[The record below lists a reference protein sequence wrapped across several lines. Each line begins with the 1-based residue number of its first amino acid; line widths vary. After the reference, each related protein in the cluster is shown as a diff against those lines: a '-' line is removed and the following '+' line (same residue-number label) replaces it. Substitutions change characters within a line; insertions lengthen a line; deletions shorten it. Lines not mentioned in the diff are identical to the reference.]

1 MQMRDDKENR
11 KDEFAPLWLYVF
23 IFLSGSAFLAL
34 SYLKLL
40 GIMN

>member
-1 MQMRDDKENR
+1 MGNDKKSR

-40 GIMN
+40 GIVN

>member
-1 MQMRDDKENR
+1 MIDDKENR
-11 KDEFAPLWLYVF
+11 KDEFAPLWLYAC
-23 IFLSGSAFLAL
+23 IFLSGFAFLAL